1 MNTESVTDYL
11 SVLPADQASYVPPS
25 IMSLGLVVAVTA
37 GPIADGGNIDALV
50 GMTGGFNA
58 TSDHTS

>member
-1 MNTESVTDYL
+1 MTTESVTDRPL
-11 SVLPADQASYVPPS
+11 VPPADRTSYVPPS
-25 IMSLGLVVAVTA
+25 ITPLGTVAAETA

-58 TSDHTS
+58 TFDGTS

>member
-1 MNTESVTDYL
+1 MTDLSSSSTPLDRRSYETPSLVPLGSVE
-11 SVLPADQASYVPPS
+11 
-25 IMSLGLVVAVTA
+25 AVTA

-58 TSDHTS
+58 ASDPVS

>member
-1 MNTESVTDYL
+1 MTDSTPTPPPVPL
-11 SVLPADQASYVPPS
+11 APPS
-25 IMSLGLVVAVTA
+25 YEPPSLVPLGTVEAMTA

-58 TSDHTS
+58 TTDPIS